1 MSLIEEKI
9 NKNIIR
15 RNNQTLQ
22 NNSQSFNYKIESLPT
37 ISFQKIPKIKKV
49 NNPNNLKTIKSQTIK
64 KAVKKILLSPI
75 SNLNNSDDEQINT
88 NKTDYITKIII
99 ENPPSVKNIN
109 FILEN
114 YLSKNKCESK
124 YKSFYNNNTMMFMF
138 EEEKIALDFMH
149 LLFEEKQVNPQY
161 RYTTININL
170 SEKKNK
176 LKLPEIKNKNRI
188 ASEVLKRLFYG
199 VGYEKKEK
207 PVKKN
212 FGNFKFAI
220 QSPFYYVNSKRD
232 KKSMSELNSK
242 EKNFFNK
249 KLKGNFGD
257 SKNGYFGIDEKVMK
271 YNKNSRINLLNT
283 SFKPSIKII
292 VREEDKSKWMS
303 PLDFKMY

>member
-9 NKNIIR
+9 NKNIIG

-75 SNLNNSDDEQINT
+75 SNLNNSDNEQINK

-124 YKSFYNNNTMMFMF
+124 YKSFYNNKTMMFMF

-176 LKLPEIKNKNRI
+176 LKLPEIKNKNKI
-188 ASEVLKRLFYG
+188 AGEVLRRLFYG

-207 PVKKN
+207 SVKKI

-249 KLKGNFGD
+249 KLKGNLGD
-257 SKNGYFGIDEKVMK
+257 NKNGYFGIDDKVLK

-283 SFKPSIKII
+283 SFKPSIKMI